1 MSEDDKCKGLRTC
14 CSAAYTRRLGN
25 SSTLQ
30 SGTWQL

>member
-14 CSAAYTRRLGN
+14 HSARRLGN

-30 SGTWQL
+30 SGKWEL